1 MFKSYLFAVLSL
13 ICVVSTGQT
22 KSGRTAY
29 MSEDKLIRVNVTP
42 GRSTILSFPSKPTK
56 VILGNSGLFA
66 VEYVESDL
74 ALAALQA
81 PARSNLFVYL
91 RGRRYGFDLG
101 TVSSGGDDVLFIRDG
116 KSRKLKVRI
125 KND

>member
-1 MFKSYLFAVLSL
+1 MLV
-13 ICVVSTGQT
+13 IMCVVSTAQT
-22 KSGRTAY
+22 KSGRTVY
-29 MSEDKLIRVNVTP
+29 MSEDKLIRVNVIP

-101 TVSSGGDDVLFIRDG
+101 TVTSGGDDVLFIRDG